1 MSGGS
6 IAESRRD
13 LLSVVCGEELT
24 TSISIGLCSWV
35 CVEVGVDA
43 DVEIVF
49 TESFSVLVVIDFINS
64 SW

>member
-24 TSISIGLCSWV
+24 TSISIELCSGV

-49 TESFSVLVVIDFINS
+49 TESFSLLAVIDFINS